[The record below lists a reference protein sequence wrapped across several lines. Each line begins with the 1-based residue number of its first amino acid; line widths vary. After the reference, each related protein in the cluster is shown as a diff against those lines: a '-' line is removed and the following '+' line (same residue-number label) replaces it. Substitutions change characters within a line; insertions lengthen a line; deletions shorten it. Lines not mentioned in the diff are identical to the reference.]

1 MDLLKSQDFLLWFL
15 VTSIYANLHV
25 LTVQSGDTVAC
36 IIEGSHRKEEDDLM
50 LSSSMLKPPWSL
62 M

>member
-36 IIEGSHRKEEDDLM
+36 IIEGSHRKEEDDLR
-50 LSSSMLKPPWSL
+50 LFDV
-62 M
+62 